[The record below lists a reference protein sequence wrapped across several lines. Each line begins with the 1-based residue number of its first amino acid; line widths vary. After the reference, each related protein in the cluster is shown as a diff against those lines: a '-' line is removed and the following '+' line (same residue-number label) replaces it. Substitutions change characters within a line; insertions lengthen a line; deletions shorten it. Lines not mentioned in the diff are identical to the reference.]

1 MRKPANQLSIAV
13 VAMILGLLL
22 VIQFRSQSA
31 GTGLEAQ
38 SAQDL
43 TVLVANLNTRNDQLR
58 AEVATTEGELAD
70 LQSARSR
77 GESSADQ
84 LRLDLSRVR
93 AWAGLDAVTGS
104 GIRVTVTGSIA
115 GSAVEDLL
123 NELQNAGAEA
133 LAVSNVRVVPGTVV
147 AGNPGALS
155 VENTALDDPFEV
167 TALGDPAET
176 LTGSLTRAGRRYVSQ
191 LAATFPDAQI
201 TVLPMDLVAIPATAR
216 DLIPAHG
223 TAEKALIPSRPM
235 IIVRRVARQRPD
247 RSRSRLPAGPAPSV
261 ADRGPIT
268 FRLGDVIRLRR
279 THPCGGST
287 WLVDRLGADLGL
299 RCTTCDRH
307 VLVARRAGRAAP
319 RRVRRA
325 WRRGPQRGPPDRAG
339 RRAMTRRKTAA
350 ATDPEVEPVA
360 VRTTAQTVLV
370 PAEPRIVG
378 PTTTPSPST
387 RVVRSRSSETGTSCC
402 CGSPRWPPR
411 SAGTWS
417 SSG

>member
-133 LAVSNVRVVPGTVV
+133 LAVSDVRVVPGTVV

-167 TALGDPAET
+167 TALGNPET
-176 LTGSLTRAGRRYVSQ
+176 LTGSLTRAGGIVSQ

-223 TAEKALIPSRPM
+223 TP
-235 IIVRRVARQRPD
+235 
-247 RSRSRLPAGPAPSV
+247 RL
-261 ADRGPIT
+261 
-268 FRLGDVIRLRR
+268 
-279 THPCGGST
+279 
-287 WLVDRLGADLGL
+287 
-299 RCTTCDRH
+299 
-307 VLVARRAGRAAP
+307 
-319 RRVRRA
+319 
-325 WRRGPQRGPPDRAG
+325 
-339 RRAMTRRKTAA
+339 
-350 ATDPEVEPVA
+350 
-360 VRTTAQTVLV
+360 
-370 PAEPRIVG
+370 
-378 PTTTPSPST
+378 
-387 RVVRSRSSETGTSCC
+387 
-402 CGSPRWPPR
+402 
-411 SAGTWS
+411 
-417 SSG
+417 

>member
-167 TALGDPAET
+167 TALGNPET
-176 LTGSLTRAGRRYVSQ
+176 LTGSLTRAGGIVSQ

-223 TAEKALIPSRPM
+223 TP
-235 IIVRRVARQRPD
+235 
-247 RSRSRLPAGPAPSV
+247 RL
-261 ADRGPIT
+261 
-268 FRLGDVIRLRR
+268 
-279 THPCGGST
+279 
-287 WLVDRLGADLGL
+287 
-299 RCTTCDRH
+299 
-307 VLVARRAGRAAP
+307 
-319 RRVRRA
+319 
-325 WRRGPQRGPPDRAG
+325 
-339 RRAMTRRKTAA
+339 
-350 ATDPEVEPVA
+350 
-360 VRTTAQTVLV
+360 
-370 PAEPRIVG
+370 
-378 PTTTPSPST
+378 
-387 RVVRSRSSETGTSCC
+387 
-402 CGSPRWPPR
+402 
-411 SAGTWS
+411 
-417 SSG
+417 

>member
-104 GIRVTVTGSIA
+104 GIRVTVTGPIA

-133 LAVSNVRVVPGTVV
+133 LAVSDVRVVPGSVV

-167 TALGDPAET
+167 TALGNPET
-176 LTGSLTRAGRRYVSQ
+176 LTGSLTRAGGIVSQ

-216 DLIPAHG
+216 NLIPAHG
-223 TAEKALIPSRPM
+223 TP
-235 IIVRRVARQRPD
+235 
-247 RSRSRLPAGPAPSV
+247 RL
-261 ADRGPIT
+261 
-268 FRLGDVIRLRR
+268 
-279 THPCGGST
+279 
-287 WLVDRLGADLGL
+287 
-299 RCTTCDRH
+299 
-307 VLVARRAGRAAP
+307 
-319 RRVRRA
+319 
-325 WRRGPQRGPPDRAG
+325 
-339 RRAMTRRKTAA
+339 
-350 ATDPEVEPVA
+350 
-360 VRTTAQTVLV
+360 
-370 PAEPRIVG
+370 
-378 PTTTPSPST
+378 
-387 RVVRSRSSETGTSCC
+387 
-402 CGSPRWPPR
+402 
-411 SAGTWS
+411 
-417 SSG
+417 

>member
-70 LQSARSR
+70 LQSAKSR

-115 GSAVEDLL
+115 GSGVEDLL

-133 LAVSNVRVVPGTVV
+133 LAVSDVRVVPGTVV
-147 AGNPGALS
+147 AGNPGDLS
-155 VENTALDDPFEV
+155 VENTELTDPFEV
-167 TALGDPAET
+167 TALGNPET
-176 LTGSLTRAGRRYVSQ
+176 LTGSLTRAGGIVSQ

-216 DLIPAHG
+216 NLVPAHG
-223 TAEKALIPSRPM
+223 TP
-235 IIVRRVARQRPD
+235 
-247 RSRSRLPAGPAPSV
+247 RL
-261 ADRGPIT
+261 
-268 FRLGDVIRLRR
+268 
-279 THPCGGST
+279 
-287 WLVDRLGADLGL
+287 
-299 RCTTCDRH
+299 
-307 VLVARRAGRAAP
+307 
-319 RRVRRA
+319 
-325 WRRGPQRGPPDRAG
+325 
-339 RRAMTRRKTAA
+339 
-350 ATDPEVEPVA
+350 
-360 VRTTAQTVLV
+360 
-370 PAEPRIVG
+370 
-378 PTTTPSPST
+378 
-387 RVVRSRSSETGTSCC
+387 
-402 CGSPRWPPR
+402 
-411 SAGTWS
+411 
-417 SSG
+417 

>member
-13 VAMILGLLL
+13 VAMILRLLL

-133 LAVSNVRVVPGTVV
+133 LAVSDVRVVPGTVV

-167 TALGDPAET
+167 TALGNPET
-176 LTGSLTRAGRRYVSQ
+176 LTGSLTRAGGIVSQ
-191 LAATFPDAQI
+191 LAATFPDTQI

-216 DLIPAHG
+216 NLIPAHG
-223 TAEKALIPSRPM
+223 TP
-235 IIVRRVARQRPD
+235 
-247 RSRSRLPAGPAPSV
+247 RL
-261 ADRGPIT
+261 
-268 FRLGDVIRLRR
+268 
-279 THPCGGST
+279 
-287 WLVDRLGADLGL
+287 
-299 RCTTCDRH
+299 
-307 VLVARRAGRAAP
+307 
-319 RRVRRA
+319 
-325 WRRGPQRGPPDRAG
+325 
-339 RRAMTRRKTAA
+339 
-350 ATDPEVEPVA
+350 
-360 VRTTAQTVLV
+360 
-370 PAEPRIVG
+370 
-378 PTTTPSPST
+378 
-387 RVVRSRSSETGTSCC
+387 
-402 CGSPRWPPR
+402 
-411 SAGTWS
+411 
-417 SSG
+417 

>member
-13 VAMILGLLL
+13 VTMILGLLL

-70 LQSARSR
+70 LQSAKSR

-115 GSAVEDLL
+115 GSGVEDLL

-133 LAVSNVRVVPGTVV
+133 LAVGDVRVVPGTVV

-155 VENTALDDPFEV
+155 VENTALSDPFEV
-167 TALGDPAET
+167 TALGNPET
-176 LTGSLTRAGRRYVSQ
+176 LTGSLTRSGGIVSQ
-191 LAATFPDAQI
+191 LAATFPDAQV

-216 DLIPAHG
+216 NLVPAHG
-223 TAEKALIPSRPM
+223 TP
-235 IIVRRVARQRPD
+235 
-247 RSRSRLPAGPAPSV
+247 RL
-261 ADRGPIT
+261 
-268 FRLGDVIRLRR
+268 
-279 THPCGGST
+279 
-287 WLVDRLGADLGL
+287 
-299 RCTTCDRH
+299 
-307 VLVARRAGRAAP
+307 
-319 RRVRRA
+319 
-325 WRRGPQRGPPDRAG
+325 
-339 RRAMTRRKTAA
+339 
-350 ATDPEVEPVA
+350 
-360 VRTTAQTVLV
+360 
-370 PAEPRIVG
+370 
-378 PTTTPSPST
+378 
-387 RVVRSRSSETGTSCC
+387 
-402 CGSPRWPPR
+402 
-411 SAGTWS
+411 
-417 SSG
+417 

>member
-84 LRLDLSRVR
+84 LRLDLGRVR

-133 LAVSNVRVVPGTVV
+133 LAVSDVRVVPGTVV

-167 TALGDPAET
+167 TALGNPET
-176 LTGSLTRAGRRYVSQ
+176 LTGSLTRAGGIVSQ
-191 LAATFPDAQI
+191 LAATFPDTQI

-216 DLIPAHG
+216 NLIPAHG
-223 TAEKALIPSRPM
+223 TP
-235 IIVRRVARQRPD
+235 
-247 RSRSRLPAGPAPSV
+247 RL
-261 ADRGPIT
+261 
-268 FRLGDVIRLRR
+268 
-279 THPCGGST
+279 
-287 WLVDRLGADLGL
+287 
-299 RCTTCDRH
+299 
-307 VLVARRAGRAAP
+307 
-319 RRVRRA
+319 
-325 WRRGPQRGPPDRAG
+325 
-339 RRAMTRRKTAA
+339 
-350 ATDPEVEPVA
+350 
-360 VRTTAQTVLV
+360 
-370 PAEPRIVG
+370 
-378 PTTTPSPST
+378 
-387 RVVRSRSSETGTSCC
+387 
-402 CGSPRWPPR
+402 
-411 SAGTWS
+411 
-417 SSG
+417 

>member
-133 LAVSNVRVVPGTVV
+133 LAVSDVRVVPGTVV
-147 AGNPGALS
+147 AGNLGALS

-167 TALGDPAET
+167 TALDNTET
-176 LTGSLTRAGRRYVSQ
+176 LTGSLTRAGGIVSQ

-216 DLIPAHG
+216 NLIPAHG
-223 TAEKALIPSRPM
+223 TP
-235 IIVRRVARQRPD
+235 
-247 RSRSRLPAGPAPSV
+247 RL
-261 ADRGPIT
+261 
-268 FRLGDVIRLRR
+268 
-279 THPCGGST
+279 
-287 WLVDRLGADLGL
+287 
-299 RCTTCDRH
+299 
-307 VLVARRAGRAAP
+307 
-319 RRVRRA
+319 
-325 WRRGPQRGPPDRAG
+325 
-339 RRAMTRRKTAA
+339 
-350 ATDPEVEPVA
+350 
-360 VRTTAQTVLV
+360 
-370 PAEPRIVG
+370 
-378 PTTTPSPST
+378 
-387 RVVRSRSSETGTSCC
+387 
-402 CGSPRWPPR
+402 
-411 SAGTWS
+411 
-417 SSG
+417 